1 MANRLKYRD
10 LSIAG
15 LIAALYAVISLAFLP
30 ISFGI
35 YQVRISEALT
45 VLPFLTAAAVPG
57 LFIGCLVAN
66 IFGGMGWLDIVF
78 GPLITLLAALAT
90 RYIYHLS
97 QKRYSRWLSL
107 IPLLLIWAGAFILIG
122 SSRFNLA
129 VLIFFVLSILLLGYA
144 SKLDIIDKKSV
155 FGVTFLK
162 IVSLVLII
170 VAIYVNRNQA
180 DEIVFLF
187 GALAAACAWVITLV
201 VVNFWFKGKNPN
213 ILLAP
218 LPPVLF
224 NAFGVSIYLAPIVG
238 FDYWFSVQMVGVG
251 EMIACYLLG
260 LPLLLFLDKR
270 KKFLFQTPED
280 KQTPP
285 SF

>member
-1 MANRLKYRD
+1 MSSKLNFRD

-15 LIAALYAVISLAFLP
+15 LIAAVYALISLVFLP

-35 YQVRISEALT
+35 YQVRIAEVLT
-45 VLPFLTAAAVPG
+45 VLPFITAAAVPG

-78 GPLITLLAALAT
+78 GPLITLVAALAT
-90 RYIYHLS
+90 RYIYNLS
-97 QKRYSRWLSL
+97 QKKYSRWLSL
-107 IPLLLIWAGAFILIG
+107 IPLMLIWLGAVFLMG
-122 SSRFNLA
+122 SSRFNLS
-129 VLIFFVLSILLLGYA
+129 VLIFAVLSILLLWYA
-144 SKLDIIDKKSV
+144 MKLDIIDKRSV
-155 FGVTFLK
+155 FYVTFLK

-170 VAIYVNRNQA
+170 IAIYTSRHHA

-201 VVNFWFKGKNPN
+201 VITFWLKDKNPN

-218 LPPVLF
+218 LPPVIF
-224 NAFGVSIYLAPIVG
+224 NAFGVSVYLAPIVG
-238 FDYWFSVQMVGVG
+238 FDYWFSVQMVGIG

-260 LPLLLFLDKR
+260 LPLLLFLEKR
-270 KKFLFQTPED
+270 KGFLFKKTIN
-280 KQTPP
+280 
-285 SF
+285 

>member
-1 MANRLKYRD
+1 MLSKLNFRE

-15 LIAALYAVISLAFLP
+15 LIAALYAVISLVFLP

-35 YQVRISEALT
+35 YQVRIAEALT
-45 VLPFLTAAAVPG
+45 VLPFITAAAVPG

-78 GPLITLLAALAT
+78 GPLITLAAALAT
-90 RYIYHLS
+90 RYIYNLS

-107 IPLLLIWAGAFILIG
+107 IPLLLIWVGAVFLMG
-122 SSRFNLA
+122 RSSFNLS
-129 VLIFFVLSILLLGYA
+129 VLIFAVLSILLLWYA
-144 SKLDIIDKKSV
+144 MKLDIIDKKSV
-155 FGVTFLK
+155 FYVTFLK

-170 VAIYVNRNQA
+170 ISIYTSRQHT

-201 VVNFWFKGKNPN
+201 VITFWLKDKNPN
-213 ILLAP
+213 LLLAP
-218 LPPVLF
+218 LPPVIF

-238 FDYWFSVQMVGVG
+238 FEYWFSVQMVGIG

-260 LPLLLFLDKR
+260 LPLLLFLEKR
-270 KKFLFQTPED
+270 KGFLFRKTIN
-280 KQTPP
+280 
-285 SF
+285 

>member
-1 MANRLKYRD
+1 MSSKLNFRD

-15 LIAALYAVISLAFLP
+15 LIAAVYALISLVFLP

-35 YQVRISEALT
+35 YQVRIAEVLT
-45 VLPFLTAAAVPG
+45 VLPFITAAAVPG

-90 RYIYHLS
+90 RYIYNLS
-97 QKRYSRWLSL
+97 QKKYSRWLSL
-107 IPLLLIWAGAFILIG
+107 IPLLLIWVGAVFLMG
-122 SSRFNLA
+122 SSRFNLS
-129 VLIFFVLSILLLGYA
+129 VLIFAVLSILLLWYA
-144 SKLDIIDKKSV
+144 MKLDIIDKRSV
-155 FGVTFLK
+155 FYVTFLK

-170 VAIYVNRNQA
+170 IAIYTSRHHA

-201 VVNFWFKGKNPN
+201 VITFWLKDKNPN

-218 LPPVLF
+218 LPPVIF
-224 NAFGVSIYLAPIVG
+224 NAFGVSVYLAPIVG
-238 FDYWFSVQMVGVG
+238 FDYWFSVQMVGIG

-260 LPLLLFLDKR
+260 LPLLLFLEKR
-270 KKFLFQTPED
+270 KGFLFKKTIN
-280 KQTPP
+280 
-285 SF
+285 

>member
-1 MANRLKYRD
+1 MSSKLNFRD

-15 LIAALYAVISLAFLP
+15 LIAAVYALISLVFLP

-35 YQVRISEALT
+35 YQVRIAEVLT
-45 VLPFLTAAAVPG
+45 VLPFITAAAVPG

-78 GPLITLLAALAT
+78 GPLITLVAALAT
-90 RYIYHLS
+90 RYIYNLS
-97 QKRYSRWLSL
+97 QKKYSRWLSL
-107 IPLLLIWAGAFILIG
+107 IPLMLIWLGAVFLMG
-122 SSRFNLA
+122 SSRFNLS
-129 VLIFFVLSILLLGYA
+129 VLIFAVLSILLLWYA
-144 SKLDIIDKKSV
+144 MKLDIIDKRSV
-155 FGVTFLK
+155 FYVTFLK

-170 VAIYVNRNQA
+170 IAIYTSRHHA

-201 VVNFWFKGKNPN
+201 VITFWLKDKNPN

-218 LPPVLF
+218 LPPVIF
-224 NAFGVSIYLAPIVG
+224 NAFGVSVYLAPIVG
-238 FDYWFSVQMVGVG
+238 FEYWFSVQMVGIG

-260 LPLLLFLDKR
+260 LPLLLFLEKR
-270 KKFLFQTPED
+270 KGFLFKKTIN
-280 KQTPP
+280 
-285 SF
+285 